1 MTSALLVMDVQVGI
15 VDRYANDTEL
25 VARLRRAIESARR
38 ASMRVIYVVVGFRN
52 DYAEVSANNR
62 GFSAIAHTGAYSD
75 GDANRAVHP
84 DIAPQP
90 GDIIVTKKRV
100 SAFAGSDL
108 DMVLRSQQIDHLVIS
123 GISTSGVVLSTI
135 RQAADLDFRLTV
147 LTDGCADGD
156 AEVHRVLIEKVF
168 ARQGDVVTIDQW
180 IDSLGAGS

>member
-1 MTSALLVMDVQVGI
+1 MTSALLVMDGQVGI
-15 VDRYANDTEL
+15 VDRYANQTDL
-25 VARLRRAIESARR
+25 VVRLRRAIESARR
-38 ASMRVIYVVVGFRN
+38 ASVRVIYVVVGFRN
-52 DYAEVSANNR
+52 DYAEVSTNNR
-62 GFSAIAHTGAYSD
+62 SFAAIAQTGAFAD
-75 GDANRAVHP
+75 GDADRAVHP

-108 DMVLRSQQIDHLVIS
+108 DMVLRAQQVDHLVIS

-147 LTDGCADGD
+147 LADGCADGD

-180 IDSLGAGS
+180 IDSLGGGS